1 MQMQTQNQIENFLF
15 QGKFDEARESLN
27 NGENFNGQYL
37 QNNFSQIT
45 AKIIEAK
52 EMDFIDRLIKAGF
65 IETDIYELDSFDKS
79 IFNSLSQ
86 NIKDDAESISF
97 FKEIMSKVDN
107 SNDEISDQTLLGYC
121 IEKEAVP
128 EVIKSLIED
137 FGCNAQYKNNAQEN
151 FIHKIVNNYSLNAG
165 KGQEYIKILLE
176 NGVDI
181 NEKNVVGTTPL
192 MYAVKRNKKE
202 YIPLLLENGADP
214 NETDNLQN
222 SSFYYAVGEQFSIA
236 MYELLAASSSAN
248 FNTINKDGR
257 TLLTEFIRMM
267 SDSEHDLN
275 ALQRLLSDGADLNHC
290 AQYYGNPKSGLDYIA
305 EKKSGILKSVLDSGS
320 IDVNE
325 QDNQGNTILHKVCA
339 YNVNYDAEDAKE
351 IYRKVK
357 LLLENGADKDIT
369 NDKDENALTLA
380 STDNLKIKTVELL
393 MKA

>member
-1 MQMQTQNQIENFLF
+1 MHTQNIIEQYIF
-15 QGKFDEARESLN
+15 QGNLEAAREAIN
-27 NGENFNGQYL
+27 NGEPFSEQYL
-37 QNNFSQIT
+37 KNNFSQIT
-45 AKIIEAK
+45 AKLIDEKAIDLIEA
-52 EMDFIDRLIKAGF
+52 LIKAGF

-79 IFNSLSQ
+79 IFNSLSR
-86 NIKDDAESISF
+86 NIKNDEESLSF

-107 SNDEISDQTLLGYC
+107 ANDEISDQTLLGYC

-128 EVIKSLIED
+128 EVIKSLIDD
-137 FGCNAQYKNNAQEN
+137 FGCNAQYKSNSQEN
-151 FIHKIVNNYSLNAG
+151 LIHKIVNNYSLNAEKG
-165 KGQEYIKILLE
+165 KEYIKILIE

-202 YIPLLLENGADP
+202 YIPILLENGADP
-214 NETDNLQN
+214 NETDNQEN
-222 SSFYYAVGEQFSIA
+222 SSFYYAVGEQFSIP
-236 MYELLAASSSAN
+236 MYELLAESSSAD
-248 FNTINKDGR
+248 FNSINKDGR

-267 SDSEHDLN
+267 SDSENDLN
-275 ALQRLLSDGADLNHC
+275 SLQRLLSDGADLNHA
-290 AQYYGNPKSGLDYIA
+290 AQYYGNPKSGIDYIA
-305 EKKSGILKSVLDSGS
+305 EKKSGILKSALDSGS

-339 YNVNYDAEDAKE
+339 YNVNYDAEAAKE

-357 LLLENGADKDIT
+357 LLLENGADKNIT
-369 NDKDENALTLA
+369 NDKDETALTLA

>member
-1 MQMQTQNQIENFLF
+1 MHTQNIIEQYIF
-15 QGKFDEARESLN
+15 QGNLDAAREAIK
-27 NGENFNGQYL
+27 NGEPFSEQYL
-37 QNNFSQIT
+37 KNNFSQIT
-45 AKIIEAK
+45 AKIIDSKANDLIEA
-52 EMDFIDRLIKAGF
+52 LIKAGF
-65 IETDIYELDSFDKS
+65 IETDIYELDNFDKS
-79 IFNSLSQ
+79 IFSSLSR
-86 NIKDDAESISF
+86 NIKNDEESLSF
-97 FKEIMSKVDN
+97 FKEIMSNVDN
-107 SNDEISDQTLLGYC
+107 VNDEISDQTLLGYF

-128 EVIKSLIED
+128 EAIKSLIED

-151 FIHKIVNNYSLNAG
+151 LIHKIVNNYSLNAE

-181 NEKNVVGTTPL
+181 NDKNVVGTTPL

-214 NETDNLQN
+214 NETDNQEN
-222 SSFYYAVGEQFSIA
+222 SAFYYAVGEQFSIP
-236 MYELLAASSSAN
+236 MYELLAESSSAN

-267 SDSEHDLN
+267 SDSENDLN
-275 ALQRLLSDGADLNHC
+275 SLQRLLSDGADLNHC

-305 EKKSGILKSVLDSGS
+305 EKKSSILKSVLDIGS

-339 YNVNYDAEDAKE
+339 YNVNYDAEAAKE

-357 LLLENGADKDIT
+357 LLLENGADKNIT
-369 NDKDENALTLA
+369 NDKDETALTLA
-380 STDNLKIKTVELL
+380 SADNLKIKTVELL